1 MGAFERYPS
10 LRRKLALIIGN
21 DEYNESYNKLE
32 NSKKNA
38 NDLSASLKT
47 INFDVDTYVDLTR
60 VKFHKHIIEFSKK
73 INDGDLILFY
83 FAGHGFQF
91 NDKNYFIPSDAEIE
105 VDKDVEL
112 FGIDAQRTLER
123 FFKKNRSYATIFI
136 LDCCRPYL
144 LKNIEKSK
152 IIPNIPRN
160 AHWGL
165 NAYTV
170 AGGRGP
176 GSTFNRLHFP
186 KGLFVNQNQAIF
198 IADSSNHRIMK
209 YNRHAVI
216 GQRLYGQRISGYRL
230 DQLNDPSNV
239 IFDINSKSFIICDNH
254 NRRVLRYFHR
264 RRPYVTTI
272 TENIQCYGVAMDNE
286 GSIYVSNA
294 ERHEVRRY
302 GADEPY
308 GVVVAGGNGQGRR
321 LQQLSHPTYI
331 FVDKD
336 QSVYVS
342 DSWNDRVIKWSKDTK
357 EGVIVAGGRGQGSN
371 RTQLNNPTGIVV
383 DRLGTVYVADQ
394 RNNRVMRWYD
404 SASYGDVIA
413 GGLIP
418 GDHANQLNRPEGLA
432 FDRLGN
438 LFVADSSNHRIQ
450 LFRILAM

>member
-1 MGAFERYPS
+1 M
-10 LRRKLALIIGN
+10 LI
-21 DEYNESYNKLE
+21 
-32 NSKKNA
+32 
-38 NDLSASLKT
+38 
-47 INFDVDTYVDLTR
+47 F
-60 VKFHKHIIEFSKK
+60 
-73 INDGDLILFY
+73 
-83 FAGHGFQF
+83 
-91 NDKNYFIPSDAEIE
+91 
-105 VDKDVEL
+105 
-112 FGIDAQRTLER
+112 
-123 FFKKNRSYATIFI
+123 
-136 LDCCRPYL
+136 
-144 LKNIEKSK
+144 
-152 IIPNIPRN
+152 IPNIPQN
-160 AHWGL
+160 SHWGL

-176 GSTFNRLHFP
+176 GSTLNRLHFP
-186 KGLFVNQNQAIF
+186 KGLFVDQNQAIF
-198 IADSSNHRIMK
+198 IADSSNHRIIK
-209 YNRHAVI
+209 YNRHATI
-216 GQRLYGQRISGYRL
+216 GQRLSGQRISGYRL
-230 DQLNDPSNV
+230 GQLNGPSNV
-239 IFDINSKSFIICDNH
+239 IFDINSKSYIICDDH
-254 NRRVLRYFHR
+254 NRRVLRYFR
-264 RRPYVTTI
+264 RSKPYVITI
-272 TENIQCYGVAMDNE
+272 AENIQCYGVAMDNE

-302 GADEPY
+302 GADEPH

-342 DSWNDRVIKWSKDTK
+342 DSWNDRVIKWSKDAK

-418 GDHANQLNRPEGLA
+418 GDHANQLNKPEGLA

-438 LFVADSSNHRIQ
+438 LYVADSSNHRIQ
-450 LFRILAM
+450 LFRILTI